1 MAIAEKTKEAAL
13 SKAAAIA
20 WKNKQEAE
28 TRTALQENVKELVD
42 YLKDND
48 FDTEVIRQTLEE
60 MGYDS
65 GLVDYYLCE
74 TLPTPDQMIEAPQL
88 GEGISATIGEA
99 MGIPDEMPQE
109 PSDVAIMITT
119 FLNRHT
125 PATTAEL
132 REAAQCSSDK
142 LNKVLNDLIEDGTIE
157 RIKRGVYQLTSQE

>member
-1 MAIAEKTKEAAL
+1 MAIAEKTKEVAL

-28 TRTALQENVKELVD
+28 TRAALQENVKELVD

-74 TLPTPDQMIEAPQL
+74 TLPTPD
-88 GEGISATIGEA
+88 
-99 MGIPDEMPQE
+99 EMTQE
-109 PSDVAIMITT
+109 PSDVAIMITA
-119 FLNRHT
+119 FLMRHT

-132 REAAQCSSDK
+132 REATQCSSDK
-142 LNKVLNDLIEDGTIE
+142 LNKILNDLIESGTVE
-157 RIKRGVYQLTSQE
+157 RVKRGVYQLAG